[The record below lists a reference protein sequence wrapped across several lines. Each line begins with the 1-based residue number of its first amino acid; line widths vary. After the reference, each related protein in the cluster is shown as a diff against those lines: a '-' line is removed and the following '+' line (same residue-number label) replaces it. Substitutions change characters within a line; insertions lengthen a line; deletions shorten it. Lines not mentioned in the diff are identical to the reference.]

1 MQSSFIRWM
10 LLALIIVSAF
20 VYCLIISFILPLGE
34 FSIAGDVR
42 FMDIRNP
49 SSVNTIQTSQAM
61 TAMAVHPKAHVF
73 AW

>member
-1 MQSSFIRWM
+1 MV
-10 LLALIIVSAF
+10 IISNL
-20 VYCLIISFILPLGE
+20 VYCFINLLFVE

-49 SSVNTIQTSQAM
+49 SSVNTVQTSQAM
-61 TAMAVHPKAHVF
+61 TAMAVHSKAHVF